1 VAPQQEQP
9 PYYSRASGRKGR
21 LKVFLGAAPGVGKT
35 YRMLDEARRR
45 SERGTD
51 VVVAFVECHQR
62 RNTEEMLAGLE
73 VLPRLTREY
82 RGTGFT
88 EMDVEAALARR
99 PDVALVDE
107 LAHSNVPGGRNTKR
121 WQDVQELLDAGIDVL
136 TTVNVQHLES
146 LNDVVRKITGVPQQ
160 ETVPDEVVR
169 RADQIELV
177 DVAPEGLR
185 RRMAHGSIYAPEKID
200 AALAHYFRVGNL
212 TALRELALFWLAGRV
227 DEGLQNYR
235 AEHGIAGVWETRE
248 RVVVALTGGPE
259 GETLVRRASRIAARA
274 AGGDLLAVHVARSD
288 GLADAN
294 PAALAA
300 QRRLVESLGGSYH
313 SVVGDSVPRALIDF
327 ARAENATQLVLG
339 TSRRSTLVRSLT
351 GRGIGETITALSG
364 DIDVHMVTHEQ
375 SGRGRRLPVPG
386 RLHSQARR
394 IAGPL
399 AGLVTPFLLTAVLS
413 QTRGGLN
420 LTSDI
425 LLFLVAVVG
434 VALLG
439 GVTSALLASL
449 IASLLLNYYFIPPIH
464 RFTIADPNNLLALLV
479 FAAVALTVAA
489 VVDRAARLARRAAR
503 ATAEAETLSALAGS
517 VLGGQSAVEAL
528 LTRLRETFGMDSVA
542 LLRRA
547 PGDPA
552 GPAEA
557 AQREQIAQVGPPQLP
572 GGEADSDQE
581 AKAKAGVGIG
591 AEAEA
596 GAGVGTGAQAVE
608 EVPVGDDAV
617 LLLRGRPLPA
627 ADRRVLAA
635 FAAHVA
641 AALDRA
647 QLAEVAAE
655 VEPVKAADRMRTA
668 LLAAVSHDLR
678 TPLAVAM
685 ASVSSLRSQD
695 VTFSAEDQQELLAS
709 AEESLGKLN
718 RLVDNLLDMSRL
730 QADALPLD
738 PQPTALEDVVSG
750 AVQSLVH
757 SPVEGPRPA
766 VEFHGLDRAPTV
778 LADGPMLER
787 VLANLVANA
796 LRYSGG
802 VPVLVTASA
811 LAGRVEVRVVD
822 HGPGLP
828 EDDRERVF
836 LPFQRL
842 GDTDNGTGVGLGLA
856 LSRGL
861 TEAMGGSLAPEDTP
875 GGGLTMV
882 LTLPADPQQ
891 ADPADPFD
899 PAAAPPGP
907 AHADPHPSDAARS
920 DAVDNP
926 AALRSGSLRTGPLS

>member
-1 VAPQQEQP
+1 MAPQQEQP
-9 PYYSRASGRKGR
+9 PPYPRGSGRTGR

-45 SERGTD
+45 SERGND
-51 VVVAFVECHQR
+51 VVVAFVECHKR
-62 RNTEEMLAGLE
+62 RNTEEMLGGLE
-73 VLPRLTREY
+73 VLPRLTRDY
-82 RGTGFT
+82 RGTGFP
-88 EMDVEAALARR
+88 EMDLDAVLARR
-99 PDVALVDE
+99 PGVALVDE
-107 LAHSNVPGGRNTKR
+107 LAHSNIPGGRHAKR

-146 LNDVVRKITGVPQQ
+146 LNDVVEKITGVPQR

-185 RRMAHGSIYAPEKID
+185 RRMAHGSIYAPEKVD
-200 AALAHYFRVGNL
+200 AALSHYFRVGNL

-235 AEHGIAGVWETRE
+235 AEHGIASVWETRE

-259 GETLVRRASRIAARA
+259 GETLIRRASRIAARA

-339 TSRRSTLVRSLT
+339 TSRRGTLVRSLT

-386 RLHSQARR
+386 RLHSPARR

-399 AGLVTPFLLTAVLS
+399 AGLVTPILLTVLLS
-413 QTRGGLN
+413 QNRSAVN

-425 LLFLVAVVG
+425 LIFLIAVVG

-464 RFTIADPNNLLALLV
+464 RFTIADPNNLLALVV

-489 VVDRAARLARRAAR
+489 VVDRAARLSRRAAR

-517 VLGGQSAVEAL
+517 VLGGQSAIEAL
-528 LTRLRETFGMDSVA
+528 LARLQETFAMDSVA
-542 LLRRA
+542 LLHRA
-547 PGDPA
+547 PEH
-552 GPAEA
+552 GPLLDDA
-557 AQREQIAQVGPPQLP
+557 ARREEIAHVGPRQIPAP
-572 GGEADSDQE
+572 ETSSD
-581 AKAKAGVGIG
+581 
-591 AEAEA
+591 
-596 GAGVGTGAQAVE
+596 AQAVE

-617 LLLRGRPLPA
+617 LVLRGRPLPA

-647 QLAEVAAE
+647 HLAEVAAE
-655 VEPVKAADRMRTA
+655 IEPVKAADRMRTA

-678 TPLAVAM
+678 TPLAVAL
-685 ASVSSLRSQD
+685 ASVSSLRSHD
-695 VTFSAEDQQELLAS
+695 VEFSPEDQEELLAS

-730 QADALPLD
+730 QAGALPLD
-738 PQPTALEDVVSG
+738 LQPTALEDVLS
-750 AVQSLVH
+750 AAVH
-757 SPVEGPRPA
+757 SLTDGPLTDGPRADVEVRGLEQAPA
-766 VEFHGLDRAPTV
+766 V
-778 LADGPMLER
+778 LADGPLLER
-787 VLANLVANA
+787 VVANLLANA
-796 LRYSGG
+796 LRHSGG
-802 VPVLVTASA
+802 VPVLVTADA
-811 LAGRVEVRVVD
+811 MGGRVEVRVVD

-842 GDTDNGTGVGLGLA
+842 GDTDNGSGVGLGLA

-861 TEAMGGSLAPEDTP
+861 AEAMGGTLTPEDTP
-875 GGGLTMV
+875 GGGLTML
-882 LTLPADPQQ
+882 LTLP
-891 ADPADPFD
+891 
-899 PAAAPPGP
+899 
-907 AHADPHPSDAARS
+907 SDG
-920 DAVDNP
+920 D
-926 AALRSGSLRTGPLS
+926 LPL